1 MLQMLAELTKGW
13 FFMHMSEFE
22 DYFLNGAEVLKAID
36 ANGCVE
42 FGTDNGQEILIYDLA
57 NDGRKHIRYSCSFT
71 ELFNFPIIENAYS
84 KQGNEYTGFNYDK
97 WYFKAALKD
106 GSRKA
111 KKYARKSDYCK
122 VKEKKM
128 A

>member
-13 FFMHMSEFE
+13 FFMPMSEFE

-42 FGTDNGQEILIYDLA
+42 FGTTNGQEILIYDLA
-57 NDGRKHIRYSCSFT
+57 DNGRKHIRYSCSFT
-71 ELFNFPIIENAYS
+71 ELFNLPVIENAYS
-84 KQGNEYTGFNYDK
+84 KQGNEYSCFNYDK

-122 VKEKKM
+122 AKGNKM